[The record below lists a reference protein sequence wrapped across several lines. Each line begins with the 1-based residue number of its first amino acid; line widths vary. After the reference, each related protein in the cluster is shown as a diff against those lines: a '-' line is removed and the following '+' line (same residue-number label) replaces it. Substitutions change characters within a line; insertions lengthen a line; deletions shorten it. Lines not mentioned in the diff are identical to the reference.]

1 MQARFTA
8 NWQVGTGRALS
19 VESDKPMRVKQEQE
33 LRDGNQVLVA
43 MRKHLLLI
51 IGAVAGIIVTLFVTN
66 TLFDGSLEKMT
77 GTATWENILLV
88 NALVGGCIL
97 LFVVELKRQAI
108 RVLLTVIVA
117 LLLGFLVTFIFNLDS
132 ADRFMRGEFR
142 VQVVS
147 EAEPVENDEV
157 DLEYNKRRGGEFNK
171 PNVVAPVEEVAWT
184 FAGSE
189 GDIVSLL
196 AYAKNR
202 RSDVDVLVELRDASG
217 DVLAAATSAT
227 ALQVEETFDDLV
239 SVKDAVIEGYAL
251 PAAGVYTLYAKPE
264 EVETGT
270 ALSEALSQSQ
280 LAFEA
285 LLLGPIERVN
295 RWGVWIQD
303 AITLILLGMSFAIV
317 FRAQQFSLGA
327 EGQLYFGALVSGII
341 ALNSPHVPG
350 VILIPFIILA
360 SATAGFIYGLIPGA
374 LKAYLGANELV
385 STLMLNVIATR
396 FFEMVLNFQL
406 KPPDAGYV
414 ASAKFTENAVLPV
427 IVQSTQV
434 TIAVFILAIVVFISW
449 LLIRRTPLGYEIR
462 IIGSNL
468 RFADYGGVNSKR
480 TIMLVM
486 AIGGIVAGLAGM
498 HLANGIHR
506 QLILNI
512 SFALAFEGVVVAL
525 LARLNVLVVPFT
537 GLLYAYLRAGAQFM
551 ERDANV
557 SFEVVRMIQAIIIL
571 LITAEALVT
580 FFQARQ
586 KRADIDETGHAVE
599 SLEGADV

>member
-1 MQARFTA
+1 MTNKRKGQASA
-8 NWQVGTGRALS
+8 
-19 VESDKPMRVKQEQE
+19 SDSGAAVSF
-33 LRDGNQVLVA
+33 L
-43 MRKHLLLI
+43 RKHILMI
-51 IGAVAGIIVTLFVTN
+51 VGMVAGAVATLFITQ
-66 TLFDGSLEKMT
+66 TMFGGSVEKMT
-77 GTATWENILLV
+77 GTASWQNVLLV
-88 NALVGGCIL
+88 NGLVGACIL
-97 LFVVELKRQAI
+97 LFVVELRRGAI

-117 LLLGFLVTFIFNLDS
+117 LLLGFLVTFIFSLDEAS
-132 ADRFMRGEFR
+132 RFERGEFR
-142 VQVVS
+142 VQVIS
-147 EAEPVENDEV
+147 EAEPVDNDEV
-157 DLEYNKRRGGEFNK
+157 DLRYNRARGGEFNK
-171 PNVVAPVEEVAWT
+171 PNVVEPVSEVAWT
-184 FAGSE
+184 FAGRS
-189 GDIVSLL
+189 GDVVSLL

-202 RSDVDVLVELRDASG
+202 RSPVDMLVEMRDEAGLALAS
-217 DVLAAATSAT
+217 ATSASE
-227 ALQVEETFDDLV
+227 LQVDETFDDLV
-239 SVKDAVIEGYAL
+239 SSKDAVIEGYTL
-251 PAAGVYTLYAKPE
+251 PADGVYTLYARPE
-264 EVETGT
+264 DISAATT
-270 ALSEALSQSQ
+270 YSEALNQSR

-303 AITLILLGMSFAIV
+303 AITLILLGLSFAIV

-341 ALNSPHVPG
+341 ALNSPNVPS

-360 SATAGFIYGLIPGA
+360 ASTAGFVYGLIPGA

-406 KPPDAGYV
+406 KPPTAGYV
-414 ASAKFTENAVLPV
+414 ASEKFTANAVLPV
-427 IVQSTQV
+427 IVDKTQV
-434 TIAVFILAIVVFISW
+434 TIAVFILVVVVFLAW

-468 RFADYGGVNSKR
+468 RFADYGGVNSRR

-486 AIGGIVAGLAGM
+486 AISGIVAGLAGM

-571 LITAEALVT
+571 LITAEALVS

-586 KRADIDETGHAVE
+586 KRADIDEAGHAVAA
-599 SLEGADV
+599 LEVADG

>member
-1 MQARFTA
+1 
-8 NWQVGTGRALS
+8 
-19 VESDKPMRVKQEQE
+19 MRSIT
-33 LRDGNQVLVA
+33 RNS
-43 MRKHLLLI
+43 LLWIGLAA
-51 IGAVAGIIVTLFVTN
+51 GAVVTLFVMS
-66 TLFDGSLEKMT
+66 TLFDGSAEKMT
-77 GTATWENILLV
+77 STPTWESILLV
-88 NALVGGCIL
+88 NGLVGISIF
-97 LFVVELKRQAI
+97 LFVVELRRQAI
-108 RVLLTVIVA
+108 RVLLTVLVS
-117 LLLGFLVTFIFNLDS
+117 LLLGFIMTFVFNLDT
-132 ADRFMRGEFR
+132 AERFIRGEFR
-142 VQVVS
+142 VQVLSAADV
-147 EAEPVENDEV
+147 VENDAA
-157 DLEYNKRRGGEFNK
+157 DLQYNRVRGGEFNK
-171 PNVVAPVEEVAWT
+171 ENAAEALTEVAWT
-184 FAGSE
+184 FAGSG
-189 GDIVSLL
+189 GDEVSLL

-202 RSDVDVLVELRDASG
+202 RSTVDMQLALRDAAG
-217 DVLAAATSAT
+217 QTLATAHSAT
-227 ALQVEETFDDLV
+227 ETQVDETFDELV
-239 SVKDAVIEGYAL
+239 SVRDAVIEGFVL
-251 PAAGVYTLYAKPE
+251 PADGLYTLYASPE
-264 EVETGT
+264 ALETGVIL
-270 ALSEALSQSQ
+270 AEAMSQSQ

-303 AITLILLGMSFAIV
+303 AITLILLGLSFAIV

-341 ALNSPHVPG
+341 ALQSPTIPG
-350 VILIPFIILA
+350 IILIPFIILA

-414 ASAKFTENAVLPV
+414 ASEKFGANAILPV
-427 IVQSTQV
+427 IVENTQV
-434 TIAVFILAIVVFISW
+434 TIAVFVLVIVVFISW

-468 RFADYGGVNSKR
+468 RFADYGGVNSRR

-571 LITAEALVT
+571 LITAEALVSI
-580 FFQARQ
+580 FQARQ
-586 KRADIDETGHAVE
+586 KRVDIDASGH
-599 SLEGADV
+599 SLETLEGGDV

>member
-1 MQARFTA
+1 MSFLKRQ
-8 NWQVGTGRALS
+8 
-19 VESDKPMRVKQEQE
+19 P
-33 LRDGNQVLVA
+33 
-43 MRKHLLLI
+43 LLLI
-51 IGAVAGIIVTLFVTN
+51 GLAAGAVVTLFVTN
-66 TLFDGSLEKMT
+66 TLFGGSAEKMT
-77 GTATWENILLV
+77 NTPTWENILLV
-88 NALVGGCIL
+88 NALVGACIL

-132 ADRFMRGEFR
+132 ADRFSRGEFR
-142 VQVVS
+142 AQVVS
-147 EAEPVENDEV
+147 DAQPHENDEV
-157 DLEYNKRRGGEFNK
+157 DLEYNQVRGGNFNK
-171 PNVVAPVEEVAWT
+171 PKVVAPVSEVAWT
-184 FAGSE
+184 FAGAE
-189 GDIVSLL
+189 GDAVSLL

-202 RSDVDVLVELRDASG
+202 RSEVNLLVELRDFSG
-217 DVLAAATSAT
+217 AVLAAATSAT
-227 ALQVEETFDDLV
+227 ELQVEETFDDLV
-239 SVKDAVIEGYAL
+239 SVRDAVIEGYTL
-251 PAAGVYTLYAKPE
+251 PADGVYTLYARPE
-264 EVETGT
+264 EVATGT
-270 ALSEALSQSQ
+270 ALSEAMSQSQ
-280 LAFEA
+280 LAFKA

-303 AITLILLGMSFAIV
+303 AITLILLGLSFAIV
-317 FRAQQFSLGA
+317 FRAKQFSLGA

-341 ALNSPHVPG
+341 ALNSPDIPG

-414 ASAKFTENAVLPV
+414 ASSKFTDNAILPV
-427 IVQSTQV
+427 IVENTQV
-434 TIAVFILAIVVFISW
+434 TIAVFILAIVIVICW

-480 TIMLVM
+480 TIMLAM

-571 LITAEALVT
+571 LITAEALVS

-586 KRADIDETGHAVE
+586 KRADIDETGHSVE
-599 SLEGADV
+599 ALEAANV

>member
-1 MQARFTA
+1 MT
-8 NWQVGTGRALS
+8 
-19 VESDKPMRVKQEQE
+19 
-33 LRDGNQVLVA
+33 A
-43 MRKHLLLI
+43 MRSNLLLI
-51 IGAVAGIIVTLFVTN
+51 VGGLAGILVTLFITN
-66 TLFDGSLEKMT
+66 TMFDGSLEKMT
-77 GTATWENILLV
+77 GTPTWQNILLV
-88 NALVGGCIL
+88 NALVGACIL
-97 LFVVELKRQAI
+97 LFVVELRRQAI

-117 LLLGFLVTFIFNLDS
+117 LILGFIVTFVFNLDA
-132 ADRFMRGEFR
+132 ADRFASGEFR
-142 VQVVS
+142 AQVVS
-147 EAEPVENDEV
+147 AAEPVENDEV
-157 DLEYNKRRGGEFNK
+157 DLEYNKRRGGHFNK
-171 PNVVAPVEEVAWT
+171 PNVVAPVSEIAWT

-189 GDIVSLL
+189 GDVVSLL

-202 RSDVDVLVELRDASG
+202 RSEVDLLVELRTGSG
-217 DVLAAATSAT
+217 ATLAAATSAT
-227 ALQVEETFDDLV
+227 ATQVDETFDDLV
-239 SVKDAVIEGYAL
+239 SQKDAVIEGYVL
-251 PAAGVYTLYAKPE
+251 PAAGIYTLYARPE
-264 EVETGT
+264 TIETGT
-270 ALSEALSQSQ
+270 VLSEALSQSQ

-303 AITLILLGMSFAIV
+303 AITLILLGLSFAIV

-341 ALNSPHVPG
+341 ALNSPHIPG
-350 VILIPFIILA
+350 ILLIPFIILA
-360 SATAGFIYGLIPGA
+360 SGTAGFIYGLIPGA

-396 FFEMVLNFQL
+396 FFEMVLNFEL

-414 ASAKFTENAVLPV
+414 ASSKFTANAVLPV
-427 IVQSTQV
+427 IVEKTQV
-434 TIAVFILAIVVFISW
+434 TVGVFVVVIVIFISW

-468 RFADYGGVNSKR
+468 KFADYGGVNSRR

-486 AIGGIVAGLAGM
+486 AISGIVAGLAGM
-498 HLANGIHR
+498 HLATGIHR

-580 FFQARQ
+580 FFQQRQ
-586 KRADIDETGHAVE
+586 KRADIDESGHAVAAV
-599 SLEGADV
+599 EGSDV

>member
-1 MQARFTA
+1 MTWARRQA
-8 NWQVGTGRALS
+8 
-19 VESDKPMRVKQEQE
+19 
-33 LRDGNQVLVA
+33 
-43 MRKHLLLI
+43 LLLTGVI
-51 IGAVAGIIVTLFVTN
+51 AGAAVTLFVTQ
-66 TLFDGSLEKMT
+66 TMFGGSVEKMT
-77 GTATWENILLV
+77 STADWGNILLV
-88 NALVGGCIL
+88 NGLVGVCIL
-97 LFVVELKRQAI
+97 LFVVELRRGAI

-117 LLLGFLVTFIFNLDS
+117 LLLGFLVTLVFNLDEAS
-132 ADRFMRGEFR
+132 RFERGEFR

-147 EAEPVENDEV
+147 EADPTDADGV
-157 DLEYNKRRGGEFNK
+157 DLRYNRVRGGEFNK
-171 PNVVAPVEEVAWT
+171 PNVVEPVSEVAWT
-184 FAGSE
+184 FAGGQ
-189 GDIVSLL
+189 GDVVSLL

-202 RSDVDVLVELRDASG
+202 RSPVDMLVELRDASG
-217 DVLAAATSAT
+217 AALATATSAT
-227 ALQVEETFDDLV
+227 ELQVDETFDDLV
-239 SVKDAVIEGYAL
+239 SVKDAVIEGIAL
-251 PAAGVYTLYAKPE
+251 PVDGVYTLYARPE
-264 EVETGT
+264 DIST
-270 ALSEALSQSQ
+270 ATTWSEALNQSR

-303 AITLILLGMSFAIV
+303 AITLILLGLSFAIV

-350 VILIPFIILA
+350 VILIPFIIVSA
-360 SATAGFIYGLIPGA
+360 SAAGFLYGLIPGA

-406 KPPDAGYV
+406 KPPTAGYV
-414 ASAKFTENAVLPV
+414 ASAKFTDNAVLPV
-427 IVQSTQV
+427 IVEKTQV
-434 TIAVFILAIVVFISW
+434 TIAVFILVAVIFIAW

-468 RFADYGGVNSKR
+468 RFADYGGVNSRR

-486 AIGGIVAGLAGM
+486 AISGIVAGLAGM

-571 LITAEALVT
+571 LITAEALVS

-599 SLEGADV
+599 ALE

>member
-1 MQARFTA
+1 MTFLRRYPLMLIGLLA
-8 NWQVGTGRALS
+8 GAL
-19 VESDKPMRVKQEQE
+19 
-33 LRDGNQVLVA
+33 
-43 MRKHLLLI
+43 
-51 IGAVAGIIVTLFVTN
+51 VTWFVTHN
-66 TLFDGSLEKMT
+66 LFGGSAEKMT

-88 NALVGGCIL
+88 NILVGACIL
-97 LFVVELKRQAI
+97 LFVVELRRGAI
-108 RVLLTVIVA
+108 RVLLTVVVA
-117 LLLGFLVTFIFNLDS
+117 LLLGFLVTFIFNLDA
-132 ADRFMRGEFR
+132 ADRFKTGEFR
-142 VQVVS
+142 AQVVS
-147 EAEPVENDEV
+147 EAEPVDNDEV
-157 DLEYNKRRGGEFNK
+157 DLDYNRVRGGEFNK
-171 PNVVAPVEEVAWT
+171 PNVVAPVSEVAWT
-184 FAGSE
+184 FAGRE
-189 GDIVSLL
+189 GDVVSLL
-196 AYAKNR
+196 AYARNR
-202 RSDVDVLVELRDASG
+202 RSTVDVMVELRDAAG
-217 DVLAAATSAT
+217 ATLATATSAT
-227 ALQVEETFDDLV
+227 ELQVDETFDDLV
-239 SVKDAVIEGYAL
+239 SVRDAVIEGYAL
-251 PAAGVYTLYAKPE
+251 PAAGVYTLYAAPE
-264 EVETGT
+264 EVELGT
-270 ALSEALSQSQ
+270 TLSEAMNQSQ

-303 AITLILLGMSFAIV
+303 AITLILLGLSFAIV

-341 ALNSPHVPG
+341 ALNSPHIPG
-350 VILIPFIILA
+350 VLLIPVIILA
-360 SATAGFIYGLIPGA
+360 SGAAGFIYGLIPGA

-414 ASAKFTENAVLPV
+414 ASSKFTDNAILPV
-427 IVQSTQV
+427 IVNGTQV
-434 TIAVFILAIVVFISW
+434 TIAAFLLVVVVFVCW

-586 KRADIDETGHAVE
+586 KRADIDAKGHTAE
-599 SLEGADV
+599 SLESADV

>member
-1 MQARFTA
+1 MT
-8 NWQVGTGRALS
+8 S
-19 VESDKPMRVKQEQE
+19 
-33 LRDGNQVLVA
+33 LRTN
-43 MRKHLLLI
+43 LLLMV
-51 IGAVAGIIVTLFVTN
+51 GGLAGILVTLFITN
-66 TLFDGSLEKMT
+66 TMFDGSMEKMT
-77 GTATWENILLV
+77 GTPTWQNILLV
-88 NALVGGCIL
+88 NVLVGACIL
-97 LFVVELKRQAI
+97 LFVVELRRQAI

-117 LLLGFLVTFIFNLDS
+117 LILGFIVTFVFNLDA
-132 ADRFMRGEFR
+132 ADRFASGEFR
-142 VQVVS
+142 AQVIS
-147 EAEPVENDEV
+147 DAEPVENDDV
-157 DLEYNKRRGGEFNK
+157 DLEYNKRRGGHFNK
-171 PNVVAPVEEVAWT
+171 PNVVAPVSEIAWT
-184 FAGSE
+184 FAGGE
-189 GDIVSLL
+189 GDVVSLL

-202 RSDVDVLVELRDASG
+202 RSEVDVLVELRDDSG
-217 DVLAAATSAT
+217 AVLASATSAT
-227 ALQVEETFDDLV
+227 MTQVDDTFDDLV
-239 SVKDAVIEGYAL
+239 STKDAVIEGYEL
-251 PAAGVYTLYAKPE
+251 PGDGIYTLYSRPE
-264 EVETGT
+264 EIETGT
-270 ALSEALSQSQ
+270 VLSEAMSQSQ

-303 AITLILLGMSFAIV
+303 AITLILLGLSFAIV

-341 ALNSPHVPG
+341 ALNSPHIPG
-350 VILIPFIILA
+350 ILLIPFIILA
-360 SATAGFIYGLIPGA
+360 SGTAGFVYGLIPGA

-414 ASAKFTENAVLPV
+414 ASSKFTENAILPV
-427 IVQSTQV
+427 IVEKTQV
-434 TIAVFILAIVVFISW
+434 TIGVFVVVIVIFISW

-468 RFADYGGVNSKR
+468 KFADYGGVNSRR

-486 AIGGIVAGLAGM
+486 AISGIVAGLAGM
-498 HLANGIHR
+498 HLATGIHR

-580 FFQARQ
+580 FFQQRQ
-586 KRADIDETGHAVE
+586 KRADIDESGHAVAAV
-599 SLEGADV
+599 EGSDV

>member
-1 MQARFTA
+1 MHKRGNGQ
-8 NWQVGTGRALS
+8 S
-19 VESDKPMRVKQEQE
+19 MMR
-33 LRDGNQVLVA
+33 NN
-43 MRKHLLLI
+43 LLLI
-51 IGAVAGIIVTLFVTN
+51 VGGLSGILVTLFITN
-66 TLFDGSLEKMT
+66 TLFDGSIEKMT
-77 GTATWENILLV
+77 GTPTWQNILLV
-88 NALVGGCIL
+88 NVLVGACIL
-97 LFVVELKRQAI
+97 LFVVELRRQAI
-108 RVLLTVIVA
+108 RVMLTVIVA
-117 LLLGFLVTFIFNLDS
+117 LILGFIVTFIFNLDS
-132 ADRFMRGEFR
+132 ADRFGSGEFR
-142 VQVVS
+142 AQVVS
-147 EAEPVENDEV
+147 EAEPTDNDNV
-157 DLEYNKRRGGEFNK
+157 DLEYNTRLGGHFNK
-171 PNVVAPVEEVAWT
+171 PNVVAPVSEIAWT
-184 FAGSE
+184 FAGKQ
-189 GDIVSLL
+189 GDVVSLL

-202 RSDVDVLVELRDASG
+202 RSAVDLLVELRDDG
-217 DVLAAATSAT
+217 GRVLASATSAT
-227 ALQVEETFDDLV
+227 QLQVDETFDDLF
-239 SVKDAVIEGYAL
+239 SASDAVIEGYEL
-251 PAAGVYTLYAKPE
+251 PADGIYTLYSRPE
-264 EVETGT
+264 EIETGT
-270 ALSEALSQSQ
+270 VLNEAMSQSQ
-280 LAFEA
+280 RAFEA

-295 RWGVWIQD
+295 RWGIWIQD
-303 AITLILLGMSFAIV
+303 AITLILLGLSFAIV
-317 FRAQQFSLGA
+317 FRAKQFSLGA

-341 ALNSPHVPG
+341 SLNSPNIPG
-350 VILIPFIILA
+350 ILLIPFIILA
-360 SATAGFIYGLIPGA
+360 AGTAGFVYGLIPGA

-406 KPPDAGYV
+406 KPSDAGYM
-414 ASAKFTENAVLPV
+414 ASEKFGSNAILPV
-427 IVQSTQV
+427 IVEKTQV
-434 TIAVFILAIVVFISW
+434 TIAVFVVVIVIFLSW

-468 RFADYGGVNSKR
+468 KFADYGGVNSRR

-580 FFQARQ
+580 FFQQRQ
-586 KRADIDETGHAVE
+586 KRADIDETGHTVAAA
-599 SLEGADV
+599 EGSDV

>member
-1 MQARFTA
+1 MT
-8 NWQVGTGRALS
+8 
-19 VESDKPMRVKQEQE
+19 
-33 LRDGNQVLVA
+33 A
-43 MRKHLLLI
+43 MRSNLLLI
-51 IGAVAGIIVTLFVTN
+51 VGGLAGILVTLFITN
-66 TLFDGSLEKMT
+66 TMFDGSLEKMT
-77 GTATWENILLV
+77 GTPTWQNILLV
-88 NALVGGCIL
+88 NVLVGACIL
-97 LFVVELKRQAI
+97 LFVVELRRQAI

-117 LLLGFLVTFIFNLDS
+117 LILGFIVTFVFNLDA
-132 ADRFMRGEFR
+132 ADRFASGEFR
-142 VQVVS
+142 AQVVS
-147 EAEPVENDEV
+147 TAEPVENDEV
-157 DLEYNKRRGGEFNK
+157 DLEYNKRRGGHFNK
-171 PNVVAPVEEVAWT
+171 PNVVAPVSEIAWT

-189 GDIVSLL
+189 GDVVSLL

-202 RSDVDVLVELRDASG
+202 RSEVDMLVELRADSG
-217 DVLAAATSAT
+217 ATLAAATSAT
-227 ALQVEETFDDLV
+227 ATQVDETFDDLV
-239 SVKDAVIEGYAL
+239 SQKDAVIEGYVL
-251 PAAGVYTLYAKPE
+251 PAAGVYTLYARPE
-264 EVETGT
+264 TIETGT
-270 ALSEALSQSQ
+270 VLSEALSQSQ

-303 AITLILLGMSFAIV
+303 AITLILLGLSFAIV

-341 ALNSPHVPG
+341 ALNSPHIPG
-350 VILIPFIILA
+350 ILLIPFIILA
-360 SATAGFIYGLIPGA
+360 SGTAGFIYGLIPGA

-396 FFEMVLNFQL
+396 FFEMVLNFEL

-414 ASAKFTENAVLPV
+414 ASSKFTANAVLPV
-427 IVQSTQV
+427 IVEKTQV
-434 TIAVFILAIVVFISW
+434 TVGVFVVVIVIFISW

-468 RFADYGGVNSKR
+468 KFADYGGVNSRR

-486 AIGGIVAGLAGM
+486 AISGIVAGLAGM
-498 HLANGIHR
+498 HLATGIHR

-580 FFQARQ
+580 FFQQRQ
-586 KRADIDETGHAVE
+586 KRADIDESGHAVAAV
-599 SLEGADV
+599 EGSDV

>member
-1 MQARFTA
+1 MT
-8 NWQVGTGRALS
+8 S
-19 VESDKPMRVKQEQE
+19 
-33 LRDGNQVLVA
+33 LRTN
-43 MRKHLLLI
+43 LLLI
-51 IGAVAGIIVTLFVTN
+51 VGGLAGILVTLFITN
-66 TLFDGSLEKMT
+66 TMFDGSIEQMT
-77 GTATWENILLV
+77 GTPTWQNILLV
-88 NALVGGCIL
+88 NVLVGACIL
-97 LFVVELKRQAI
+97 LFIVELRRQAI
-108 RVLLTVIVA
+108 RVLFTVIVA

-132 ADRFMRGEFR
+132 ADRFGRGEFR

-147 EAEPVENDEV
+147 DAEPIENDDI
-157 DLEYNKRRGGEFNK
+157 DLEYNKRRGGNFNK
-171 PNVVAPVEEVAWT
+171 PNVVAPVSEISWT
-184 FAGSE
+184 FQGSQ
-189 GDIVSLL
+189 GDVVSLL

-202 RSDVDVLVELRDASG
+202 RSGVDLLVELRNDSG
-217 DVLAAATSAT
+217 AVLAAATSAT
-227 ALQVEETFDDLV
+227 MTQVEETFDDLV
-239 SVKDAVIEGYAL
+239 RMQDAVIEGYEL
-251 PAAGVYTLYAKPE
+251 PADGIYTLYARPE
-264 EVETGT
+264 EIETGT
-270 ALSEALSQSQ
+270 VLSEAMNQSQ

-303 AITLILLGMSFAIV
+303 AITLILLGLSFAIV
-317 FRAQQFSLGA
+317 FRAQQFSIGA

-341 ALNSPHVPG
+341 ALNSPHIPG
-350 VILIPFIILA
+350 IILIPFIILA
-360 SATAGFIYGLIPGA
+360 SGTAGFVYGLIPGA

-385 STLMLNVIATR
+385 STLMLNVVATR

-406 KPPDAGYV
+406 KPADAGYI
-414 ASAKFTENAVLPV
+414 ASEKFSSNAILPV
-427 IVQSTQV
+427 IVEKTQV
-434 TIAVFILAIVVFISW
+434 TIGVFVVVIVIFISW

-468 RFADYGGVNSKR
+468 RFADYGGVNSRR

-486 AIGGIVAGLAGM
+486 AISGIVAGLAGM
-498 HLANGIHR
+498 HLATGIHR

-580 FFQARQ
+580 FFQQRQ
-586 KRADIDETGHAVE
+586 KRADIDESGHAVAAVE
-599 SLEGADV
+599 SSDV

>member
-1 MQARFTA
+1 MTA
-8 NWQVGTGRALS
+8 
-19 VESDKPMRVKQEQE
+19 KQKS
-33 LRDGNQVLVA
+33 GPGA
-43 MRKHLLLI
+43 PAASASFWRKHLLLI
-51 IGAVAGIIVTLFVTN
+51 IGALAGIVVTLFVTN
-66 TLFDGSLEKMT
+66 TLFDGSMEKMT
-77 GTATWENILLV
+77 GTATWQNILLV
-88 NALVGGCIL
+88 NVLVGGCIL

-132 ADRFMRGEFR
+132 ADRFTRGEFR
-142 VQVVS
+142 AQVVS
-147 EAEPVENDEV
+147 EAEPVENDDV

-171 PNVVAPVEEVAWT
+171 PNVVAPVSEVAWT

-189 GDIVSLL
+189 GDVVSLL

-202 RSDVDVLVELRDASG
+202 RSDVNVLVELRDEAG
-217 DVLAAATSAT
+217 AVLAAATSAT
-227 ALQVEETFDDLV
+227 ELQVEETFDDLV
-239 SVKDAVIEGYAL
+239 SVRDAVIEGFAL
-251 PAAGVYTLYAKPE
+251 PADGVYTLYTRPE

-270 ALSEALSQSQ
+270 ALAEAMSQSQ

-360 SATAGFIYGLIPGA
+360 SATAGFVYGLIPGA

-414 ASAKFTENAVLPV
+414 ASSKFTDNAVLPV
-427 IVQSTQV
+427 IVESTQV
-434 TIAVFILAIVVFISW
+434 TIAVFILAVVVFISW

-586 KRADIDETGHAVE
+586 KRADIDETGHTVE

>member
-1 MQARFTA
+1 MTSLRS
-8 NWQVGTGRALS
+8 NLLMIVGGL
-19 VESDKPMRVKQEQE
+19 
-33 LRDGNQVLVA
+33 
-43 MRKHLLLI
+43 
-51 IGAVAGIIVTLFVTN
+51 AGILVTLFITN
-66 TLFDGSLEKMT
+66 TLFDGSMEKMT
-77 GTATWENILLV
+77 GTATWQNILLV
-88 NALVGGCIL
+88 NVLVGACIF
-97 LFVVELKRQAI
+97 LFVVELRRQAI
-108 RVLLTVIVA
+108 RVMLTVIVA
-117 LLLGFLVTFIFNLDS
+117 LILGFIVTFVFNLDA
-132 ADRFMRGEFR
+132 ADRFASGEFR
-142 VQVVS
+142 AQVLS
-147 EAEPVENDEV
+147 DAEPVENDDV
-157 DLEYNKRRGGEFNK
+157 DLEYNKHRGGHFNK
-171 PNVVAPVEEVAWT
+171 PNVVEPVSEIAWT

-189 GDIVSLL
+189 GDVVSLL

-202 RSDVDVLVELRDASG
+202 RSEIDVLVELRDDAG
-217 DVLAAATSAT
+217 AVLAAATSAT
-227 ALQVEETFDDLV
+227 MTQVEETFDDLV
-239 SVKDAVIEGYAL
+239 SMKDAVIEGYEL
-251 PAAGVYTLYAKPE
+251 PASGVYTLYSRPE
-264 EVETGT
+264 DIETAT
-270 ALSEALSQSQ
+270 ILAEAMNQSQ

-303 AITLILLGMSFAIV
+303 AITLILLGLSFAIV

-341 ALNSPHVPG
+341 ALNSPHIPG
-350 VILIPFIILA
+350 IILIPFIILA
-360 SATAGFIYGLIPGA
+360 SGTAGFIYGLIPGA

-414 ASAKFTENAVLPV
+414 ASSKFTDNAILPV
-427 IVQSTQV
+427 IVEKTQV
-434 TIAVFILAIVVFISW
+434 TVGVFVVVVVIFISW

-468 RFADYGGVNSKR
+468 KFADYGGVNSRR

-486 AIGGIVAGLAGM
+486 AISGIVAGLAGM
-498 HLANGIHR
+498 HLATGIHR

-571 LITAEALVT
+571 LITAEALVS
-580 FFQARQ
+580 FFQQRQ
-586 KRADIDETGHAVE
+586 KRADIDESGHAVA
-599 SLEGADV
+599 SVEGSDV

>member
-1 MQARFTA
+1 MT
-8 NWQVGTGRALS
+8 S
-19 VESDKPMRVKQEQE
+19 
-33 LRDGNQVLVA
+33 LRTN
-43 MRKHLLLI
+43 LLLI
-51 IGAVAGIIVTLFVTN
+51 VGGLAGILVTLFITN
-66 TLFDGSLEKMT
+66 TMFDGSMEKMT
-77 GTATWENILLV
+77 GTPTWQNILLV
-88 NALVGGCIL
+88 NVLVGACIL
-97 LFVVELKRQAI
+97 LFVVELRRQAI
-108 RVLLTVIVA
+108 RVMLTVIVA
-117 LLLGFLVTFIFNLDS
+117 LILGFIVTFVFNLDA
-132 ADRFMRGEFR
+132 ADRFASGEFR
-142 VQVVS
+142 AQVIS
-147 EAEPVENDEV
+147 DAEPTDNDDV
-157 DLEYNKRRGGEFNK
+157 DLEYNKRRGGHFNK
-171 PNVVAPVEEVAWT
+171 PNVVAPVSEIAWT

-189 GDIVSLL
+189 GDVVSLL

-202 RSDVDVLVELRDASG
+202 RSEVDVLVELRDDSG
-217 DVLAAATSAT
+217 AVLAAATSAT
-227 ALQVEETFDDLV
+227 MTQVDETFDDLV
-239 SVKDAVIEGYAL
+239 SMKDAVIEGYEL
-251 PAAGVYTLYAKPE
+251 PRDGIYTLYSRPE
-264 EVETGT
+264 AIETGT
-270 ALSEALSQSQ
+270 VLSEAMSQSR

-303 AITLILLGMSFAIV
+303 AITLILLGLSFAIV

-341 ALNSPHVPG
+341 ALNSPHIPG
-350 VILIPFIILA
+350 ILLIPFIILA
-360 SATAGFIYGLIPGA
+360 SGTAGFIYGLIPGA

-414 ASAKFTENAVLPV
+414 ASEKFTPNAVLPV
-427 IVQSTQV
+427 IVEKTQV
-434 TIAVFILAIVVFISW
+434 TVGVFVVVIVIFISW

-468 RFADYGGVNSKR
+468 KFADYGGVNSRR

-486 AIGGIVAGLAGM
+486 AISGIVAGLAGM
-498 HLANGIHR
+498 HLATGIHR

-580 FFQARQ
+580 FFQQRQ
-586 KRADIDETGHAVE
+586 KRADIDESGHAVAAVE
-599 SLEGADV
+599 DSDV

>member
-1 MQARFTA
+1 MTPARK
-8 NWQVGTGRALS
+8 GLLPLIG
-19 VESDKPMRVKQEQE
+19 
-33 LRDGNQVLVA
+33 LVA
-43 MRKHLLLI
+43 
-51 IGAVAGIIVTLFVTN
+51 GAIVTWYITN
-66 TLFDGSLEKMT
+66 TMFDGSTEKMT
-77 GTATWENILLV
+77 ATATWENILLV
-88 NALVGGCIL
+88 NVLVGACIL

-132 ADRFMRGEFR
+132 ADRFSSGEFR

-147 EAEPVENDEV
+147 DAENLDIDDV
-157 DLEYNKRRGGEFNK
+157 DMTYNRARAGEFNK
-171 PNVVAPVEEVAWT
+171 PNVVAPVSEVNWT
-184 FAGSE
+184 FAGRA
-189 GDIVSLL
+189 GDEVSLL

-202 RSDVDVLVELRDASG
+202 RSEVDLLVELRDESG
-217 DVLAAATSAT
+217 ATLAASKAASEF
-227 ALQVEETFDDLV
+227 QVEETFDDLV
-239 SVKDAVIEGYAL
+239 SVKDAVIEGFAL
-251 PAAGVYTLYAKPE
+251 PADGVYALYARPE
-264 EVETGT
+264 DVETGT
-270 ALSEALSQSQ
+270 VLSEAMSQSR

-303 AITLILLGMSFAIV
+303 AVTLILLGLSFAIV

-341 ALNSPHVPG
+341 ALNSPHIPG
-350 VILIPFIILA
+350 VLLIPIIILA
-360 SATAGFIYGLIPGA
+360 SGTAGFIYGLIPGA

-396 FFEMVLNFQL
+396 FFEMVLNFEL

-414 ASAKFTENAVLPV
+414 ASSKFTANAVLPV
-427 IVQSTQV
+427 IVDKTQV
-434 TIAVFILAIVVFISW
+434 TIAVFILAIVIFIAW
-449 LLIRRTPLGYEIR
+449 LIMRRTPLGYEIR

-480 TIMLVM
+480 TIMLAM
-486 AIGGIVAGLAGM
+486 AISGIVAGLAGM

-571 LITAEALVT
+571 LITAEALVS
-580 FFQARQ
+580 FFQQRQ
-586 KRADIDETGHAVE
+586 KRADIDAKGHSLAADADWADGDAHET
-599 SLEGADV
+599 

>member
-1 MQARFTA
+1 MTVKSKQAPAEPGQSLTF
-8 NWQVGTGRALS
+8 L
-19 VESDKPMRVKQEQE
+19 
-33 LRDGNQVLVA
+33 
-43 MRKHLLLI
+43 RKHLLLI
-51 IGAVAGIIVTLFVTN
+51 IGAAAGIIATFFITN
-66 TLFDGSLEKMT
+66 TMFDGSFEKMT
-77 GTATWENILLV
+77 GTPTWENILLV
-88 NALVGGCIL
+88 NLLVGTCIL

-132 ADRFMRGEFR
+132 ADRFGSGEFR

-147 EAEPVENDEV
+147 QAEPVDNDEV
-157 DLEYNKRRGGEFNK
+157 DLEYNKRRGGHFNK
-171 PNVVAPVEEVAWT
+171 PNVVAPVSEVAWT
-184 FAGSE
+184 FAGAE
-189 GDIVSLL
+189 GDVVSLL

-202 RSDVDVLVELRDASG
+202 RSEVDVLVELRDASG
-217 DVLAAATSAT
+217 AALASATSAT
-227 ALQVEETFDDLV
+227 QLQVDETFDDLV
-239 SVKDAVIEGYAL
+239 SVRDAVIADYSL
-251 PAAGVYTLYAKPE
+251 PAAGVYTLYARPE
-264 EVETGT
+264 DIETST
-270 ALSEALSQSQ
+270 VLSEALSQSQ

-341 ALNSPHVPG
+341 ALNSPNIPG

-360 SATAGFIYGLIPGA
+360 SGTAGFIYGLVPGA
-374 LKAYLGANELV
+374 LKAYLNANELV

-406 KPPDAGYV
+406 KPADAGYV
-414 ASAKFTENAVLPV
+414 ASEKFGPNAILPV
-427 IVQSTQV
+427 IVENTQV
-434 TIAVFILAIVVFISW
+434 TIAVFVLAVVVVISW

-571 LITAEALVT
+571 LITAEALVS

-586 KRADIDETGHAVE
+586 KRADIDESGHSVE
-599 SLEGADV
+599 SLEGADATT

>member
-1 MQARFTA
+1 LLAHAR
-8 NWQVGTGRALS
+8 NRRS
-19 VESDKPMRVKQEQE
+19 
-33 LRDGNQVLVA
+33 
-43 MRKHLLLI
+43 
-51 IGAVAGIIVTLFVTN
+51 
-66 TLFDGSLEKMT
+66 
-77 GTATWENILLV
+77 
-88 NALVGGCIL
+88 
-97 LFVVELKRQAI
+97 
-108 RVLLTVIVA
+108 
-117 LLLGFLVTFIFNLDS
+117 
-132 ADRFMRGEFR
+132 
-142 VQVVS
+142 
-147 EAEPVENDEV
+147 EV
-157 DLEYNKRRGGEFNK
+157 DL
-171 PNVVAPVEEVAWT
+171 
-184 FAGSE
+184 
-189 GDIVSLL
+189 
-196 AYAKNR
+196 
-202 RSDVDVLVELRDASG
+202 LVELRDAGGS
-217 DVLAAATSAT
+217 VLAASTAATER
-227 ALQVEETFDDLV
+227 QVEETFDDLV
-239 SVKDAVIEGYAL
+239 SMKDAVIEGYTL
-251 PAAGVYTLYAKPE
+251 PATGIYTLYARPE
-264 EVETGT
+264 EVELSTT
-270 ALSEALSQSQ
+270 LSEAMRQSQ

-303 AITLILLGMSFAIV
+303 AITLILLGLSFAIV

-341 ALNSPHVPG
+341 ALNSPHIPG
-350 VILIPFIILA
+350 ILLIPVIILA
-360 SATAGFIYGLIPGA
+360 SGTAGFIYGLIPGA

-414 ASAKFTENAVLPV
+414 ASRKFDANAVLPV
-427 IVQSTQV
+427 IVESTQV
-434 TIAVFILAIVVFISW
+434 TIAVFILAIVIFISW

-468 RFADYGGVNSKR
+468 RFADYGGVNSRR

-486 AIGGIVAGLAGM
+486 AISGIVAGLAGM

-551 ERDANV
+551 ERDADV

-580 FFQARQ
+580 FFQQRQ
-586 KRADIDETGHAVE
+586 KRADVDEGK
-599 SLEGADV
+599 GALKTAEAGDV

>member
-1 MQARFTA
+1 MRFKRKGQASEPESAA
-8 NWQVGTGRALS
+8 NLS
-19 VESDKPMRVKQEQE
+19 
-33 LRDGNQVLVA
+33 LV
-43 MRKHLLLI
+43 RKHLLMI
-51 IGAVAGIIVTLFVTN
+51 VGGAAGILVTLFVMN
-66 TLFDGSLEKMT
+66 TLFDGSMEKMT
-77 GTATWENILLV
+77 GTTDWQNILLV
-88 NALVGGCIL
+88 NLLVGACIF

-117 LLLGFLVTFIFNLDS
+117 LLLGFLVNFIFNLDS
-132 ADRFMRGEFR
+132 AERFVRGGFR

-147 EAEPVENDEV
+147 DAEPIENDDV
-157 DLEYNKRRGGEFNK
+157 DLQYNKRRGGEFNK
-171 PNVVAPVEEVAWT
+171 PNVVAPVNEVAWT
-184 FAGSE
+184 FAGSA
-189 GDIVSLL
+189 GDRVSLL
-196 AYAKNR
+196 AHAKNR
-202 RSDVDVLVELRDASG
+202 RSEVDLMVELRDDSG
-217 DVLAAATSAT
+217 AVLASATSAT
-227 ALQVEETFDDLV
+227 ETQVEETFDDLV
-239 SVKDAVIEGYAL
+239 RVNDAVIEGYQL
-251 PAAGVYTLYAKPE
+251 PADGVYTLYARPE
-264 EVETGT
+264 DLALGT
-270 ALSEALSQSQ
+270 TLSEAMSQSQ

-303 AITLILLGMSFAIV
+303 AVTLILLGMSFAIV

-327 EGQLYFGALVSGII
+327 EGQLYFGALVSGVI

-360 SATAGFIYGLIPGA
+360 SGTAGFIYGLVPGA

-406 KPPDAGYV
+406 KPPNAGYI
-414 ASAKFTENAVLPV
+414 ASAKFTDNAILPV
-427 IVQSTQV
+427 IVESTQV
-434 TIAVFILAIVVFISW
+434 TIAVFLLVIVILICG

-468 RFADYGGVNSKR
+468 KFADYGGVNSKR

-486 AIGGIVAGLAGM
+486 AIGGIVAGMAGM

-557 SFEVVRMIQAIIIL
+557 SFEVVRMIQSIIIL

-586 KRADIDETGHAVE
+586 KRADIDESGHAVE
-599 SLEGADV
+599 TLEGADV

>member
-1 MQARFTA
+1 MT
-8 NWQVGTGRALS
+8 S
-19 VESDKPMRVKQEQE
+19 
-33 LRDGNQVLVA
+33 LRTN
-43 MRKHLLLI
+43 LLLI
-51 IGAVAGIIVTLFVTN
+51 VGGLAGILVTLFITN
-66 TLFDGSLEKMT
+66 TMFDGSMEKMT
-77 GTATWENILLV
+77 GTPTWQNILLV
-88 NALVGGCIL
+88 NVLVGACIL
-97 LFVVELKRQAI
+97 LFVVELRRQAI

-117 LLLGFLVTFIFNLDS
+117 LILGFIVTFVFNLDS
-132 ADRFMRGEFR
+132 ANRFTSGEFR
-142 VQVVS
+142 AQVIS
-147 EAEPVENDEV
+147 DAEPVDNEDV
-157 DLEYNKRRGGEFNK
+157 DLEYNERRGGHFNK
-171 PNVVAPVEEVAWT
+171 PNVVAPVSEIAWT
-184 FAGSE
+184 FAGRE
-189 GDIVSLL
+189 GDVVSLL

-202 RSDVDVLVELRDASG
+202 RSEVDVLVELRDDTGA
-217 DVLAAATSAT
+217 VLASATSAT
-227 ALQVEETFDDLV
+227 MTQVDDVFDDLV
-239 SVKDAVIEGYAL
+239 STKDAVIEGYEL
-251 PAAGVYTLYAKPE
+251 PGDGIYTLYSRPE
-264 EVETGT
+264 EIETGT
-270 ALSEALSQSQ
+270 VLSEAMSQSQ

-303 AITLILLGMSFAIV
+303 AITLILLGLSFAIV

-341 ALNSPHVPG
+341 ALNSPHIPG
-350 VILIPFIILA
+350 ILLIPFIILA
-360 SATAGFIYGLIPGA
+360 SGTAGFIYGLIPGA

-414 ASAKFTENAVLPV
+414 ASSKFTDNAILPV
-427 IVQSTQV
+427 IVEKTQV
-434 TIAVFILAIVVFISW
+434 TIGVFVVVIVIFISW

-468 RFADYGGVNSKR
+468 KFADYGGVNSRR

-486 AIGGIVAGLAGM
+486 AISGIVAGLAGM
-498 HLANGIHR
+498 HLATGIHR

-580 FFQARQ
+580 FFQQRQ
-586 KRADIDETGHAVE
+586 KRADIDESGHAVAAV
-599 SLEGADV
+599 EGSDV

>member
-1 MQARFTA
+1 MT
-8 NWQVGTGRALS
+8 W
-19 VESDKPMRVKQEQE
+19 
-33 LRDGNQVLVA
+33 
-43 MRKHLLLI
+43 MRKHLLLLVGILSGIAI
-51 IGAVAGIIVTLFVTN
+51 IGFIASAM
-66 TLFDGSLEKMT
+66 FDGSIEKMT
-77 GTATWENILLV
+77 ATATWQNILLV
-88 NALVGGCIL
+88 NALVGMSIL
-97 LFVVELKRQAI
+97 LFVVELKAQAI
-108 RVLLTVIVA
+108 RVLLTVVA
-117 LLLGFLVTFIFNLDS
+117 ALGLGFAVTFVFNLDAAS
-132 ADRFMRGEFR
+132 RFERGEFR
-142 VQVVS
+142 VQVLS
-147 EAEPVENDEV
+147 DAASVENEDV
-157 DLEYNKRRGGEFNK
+157 DLEYGQKRGGEFNK
-171 PNVVAPVEEVAWT
+171 PNVVQPISEVAYT
-184 FAGSE
+184 FAGRG
-189 GDIVSLL
+189 GDVVSVL

-202 RSDVDVLVELRDASG
+202 RSQVDVLVELRRQAG
-217 DVLAAATSAT
+217 DVLAASAAATEGQ
-227 ALQVEETFDDLV
+227 LETFDDLV
-239 SVKDAVIEGYAL
+239 SQKDAVIENAEL
-251 PAAGVYTLYAKPE
+251 PADGIYTVYARPE
-264 EVETGT
+264 AVPLG
-270 ALSEALSQSQ
+270 AVLSEAMDQSR

-303 AITLILLGMSFAIV
+303 AITLILLGLSFAIV

-341 ALNSPHVPG
+341 ALNSPSIPG
-350 VILIPFIILA
+350 ILLIPVIILA
-360 SATAGFIYGLIPGA
+360 SGTAGFIYGLIPGA

-414 ASAKFTENAVLPV
+414 ATERFGENAILPV
-427 IVQSTQV
+427 IVESTQV
-434 TIAVFILAIVVFISW
+434 TIAVFILTAVIVISW

-468 RFADYGGVNSKR
+468 KFADYGGVNSKR

-486 AIGGIVAGLAGM
+486 AISGIVAGLAGM
-498 HLANGIHR
+498 HLASGIHR
-506 QLILNI
+506 QLVLNI

-580 FFQARQ
+580 FFQQRQ
-586 KRADIDETGHAVE
+586 KRADVDSSRQTA
-599 SLEGADV
+599 LEAGDV

>member
-1 MQARFTA
+1 MPSR
-8 NWQVGTGRALS
+8 W
-19 VESDKPMRVKQEQE
+19 K
-33 LRDGNQVLVA
+33 
-43 MRKHLLLI
+43 
-51 IGAVAGIIVTLFVTN
+51 
-66 TLFDGSLEKMT
+66 
-77 GTATWENILLV
+77 
-88 NALVGGCIL
+88 
-97 LFVVELKRQAI
+97 
-108 RVLLTVIVA
+108 
-117 LLLGFLVTFIFNLDS
+117 
-132 ADRFMRGEFR
+132 
-142 VQVVS
+142 
-147 EAEPVENDEV
+147 NDDV
-157 DLEYNKRRGGEFNK
+157 DLEYNKRRGGHFNK
-171 PNVVAPVEEVAWT
+171 PNVVAPVSEIAWT
-184 FAGSE
+184 FAGGE
-189 GDIVSLL
+189 GDVVSLL

-202 RSDVDVLVELRDASG
+202 RSEVDVLVELRDASG
-217 DVLAAATSAT
+217 AVLASATSAT
-227 ALQVEETFDDLV
+227 MTQVDDTFDDLV
-239 SVKDAVIEGYAL
+239 STKDAVIEGYEL
-251 PAAGVYTLYAKPE
+251 PGDGIYTLYSRPE
-264 EVETGT
+264 EIETGT
-270 ALSEALSQSQ
+270 VLSEAMSQSQ

-303 AITLILLGMSFAIV
+303 AITLILLGLSFAIV

-341 ALNSPHVPG
+341 ALNSPHIPG
-350 VILIPFIILA
+350 ILLIPFIILA
-360 SATAGFIYGLIPGA
+360 SGTAGFVYGLIPGA

-414 ASAKFTENAVLPV
+414 ASSKFTENAILPV
-427 IVQSTQV
+427 IVEKTQV
-434 TIAVFILAIVVFISW
+434 TIGVFVVVIVIFISW

-468 RFADYGGVNSKR
+468 KFADYGGVNSRR

-486 AIGGIVAGLAGM
+486 AISGIVAGLAGM
-498 HLANGIHR
+498 HLATGIHR

-580 FFQARQ
+580 FFQQRQ
-586 KRADIDETGHAVE
+586 KRADIDESGHAVAAV
-599 SLEGADV
+599 EGSDV

>member
-1 MQARFTA
+1 MT
-8 NWQVGTGRALS
+8 S
-19 VESDKPMRVKQEQE
+19 
-33 LRDGNQVLVA
+33 LRTN
-43 MRKHLLLI
+43 LLLI
-51 IGAVAGIIVTLFVTN
+51 VGGLAGILVTLFITN
-66 TLFDGSLEKMT
+66 TMFDGSMEKMT
-77 GTATWENILLV
+77 GTPTWQNILLV
-88 NALVGGCIL
+88 NVLVGACIL
-97 LFVVELKRQAI
+97 LFIVELRRQAI

-117 LLLGFLVTFIFNLDS
+117 LILGFIVTFVFNLD
-132 ADRFMRGEFR
+132 AANRFVSGEFR
-142 VQVVS
+142 AQVVS
-147 EAEPVENDEV
+147 DAEPVENEDV
-157 DLEYNKRRGGEFNK
+157 DLEYNKRRGGHFNK
-171 PNVVAPVEEVAWT
+171 PNVVAPVSEIAWT
-184 FAGSE
+184 FAGGE
-189 GDIVSLL
+189 GDVVSLL

-202 RSDVDVLVELRDASG
+202 RSEVDVLVELRDDTGA
-217 DVLAAATSAT
+217 VLASATSAT
-227 ALQVEETFDDLV
+227 MTQVDDTFDDLV
-239 SVKDAVIEGYAL
+239 STKDAVIEDYEL
-251 PAAGVYTLYAKPE
+251 PGDGIYTLYSRPE
-264 EVETGT
+264 EIETGT
-270 ALSEALSQSQ
+270 VLSEAMSQSQ

-303 AITLILLGMSFAIV
+303 AITLILLGLSFAIV

-341 ALNSPHVPG
+341 ALNSPHIPG
-350 VILIPFIILA
+350 ILLIPFIILA
-360 SATAGFIYGLIPGA
+360 SGTAGFIYGLIPGA

-414 ASAKFTENAVLPV
+414 ASSKFTDNAILPV
-427 IVQSTQV
+427 IVEKTQV
-434 TIAVFILAIVVFISW
+434 TIGVFVVVIVIFISW

-468 RFADYGGVNSKR
+468 KFADYGGVNSRR

-486 AIGGIVAGLAGM
+486 AISGIVAGLAGM
-498 HLANGIHR
+498 HLATGIHR

-580 FFQARQ
+580 FFQQRQ
-586 KRADIDETGHAVE
+586 KRADIDESGHAVAAV
-599 SLEGADV
+599 EGSDV

>member
-1 MQARFTA
+1 MSFLKRQ
-8 NWQVGTGRALS
+8 
-19 VESDKPMRVKQEQE
+19 
-33 LRDGNQVLVA
+33 
-43 MRKHLLLI
+43 HLLLI
-51 IGAVAGIIVTLFVTN
+51 VGALAGIVVILFVTN
-66 TLFDGSLEKMT
+66 TMFDGSIEKMT
-77 GTATWENILLV
+77 GTPTWENILLV
-88 NALVGGCIL
+88 NALVGACIL

-132 ADRFMRGEFR
+132 ADRFSRGEFR
-142 VQVVS
+142 AQVVS
-147 EAEPVENDEV
+147 DAQPHENDEV
-157 DLEYNKRRGGEFNK
+157 DLEYNQVRGGNFNK
-171 PNVVAPVEEVAWT
+171 PKVVAPVSEVAWT
-184 FAGSE
+184 FAGAE
-189 GDIVSLL
+189 GDAVSLL

-202 RSDVDVLVELRDASG
+202 RSEVNLLVELRDFSG
-217 DVLAAATSAT
+217 AVLAAATSAT
-227 ALQVEETFDDLV
+227 ELQVEETFDDLV
-239 SVKDAVIEGYAL
+239 SVRDAVIEGYTL
-251 PAAGVYTLYAKPE
+251 PADGVYTLYARPE
-264 EVETGT
+264 EVATGT
-270 ALSEALSQSQ
+270 ALSEAMSQSQ
-280 LAFEA
+280 LAFKA

-303 AITLILLGMSFAIV
+303 AITLILLGLSFAIV
-317 FRAQQFSLGA
+317 FRAKQFSLGA

-341 ALNSPHVPG
+341 ALNSPDIPG

-414 ASAKFTENAVLPV
+414 ASSKFTDNAILPV
-427 IVQSTQV
+427 IVENTQV
-434 TIAVFILAIVVFISW
+434 TIAVFILAIVIVICW

-480 TIMLVM
+480 TIMLAM

-571 LITAEALVT
+571 LITAEALVS

-586 KRADIDETGHAVE
+586 KRADIDETGHSVE
-599 SLEGADV
+599 ALEAANV

>member
-1 MQARFTA
+1 MTIPRKQQPGEATA
-8 NWQVGTGRALS
+8 PALAAL
-19 VESDKPMRVKQEQE
+19 K
-33 LRDGNQVLVA
+33 
-43 MRKHLLLI
+43 KHLLLI
-51 IGAVAGIIVTLFVTN
+51 VGAAAGIIATLFITN
-66 TLFDGSLEKMT
+66 TLFDGSAEKMT
-77 GTATWENILLV
+77 GTTDWQNILLV
-88 NALVGGCIL
+88 NGLVGACIL
-97 LFVVELKRQAI
+97 LFVVELRRGAI

-132 ADRFMRGEFR
+132 AERFGRGEFR

-147 EAEPVENDEV
+147 DAEATENDAV
-157 DLEYNKRRGGEFNK
+157 DLKYNRVRGGDFNK
-171 PNVVAPVEEVAWT
+171 PNVVAPVSEVAWT

-189 GDIVSLL
+189 GDVLSLL

-202 RSDVDVLVELRDASG
+202 RSEVDLLVELRDASG
-217 DVLAAATSAT
+217 AVLAASRSAT
-227 ALQVEETFDDLV
+227 ELQVEETFDDLV
-239 SVKDAVIEGYAL
+239 SVKDAVIEGYTL
-251 PAAGVYTLYAKPE
+251 PAAGVYTLYARPE
-264 EVETGT
+264 DIPTSTV
-270 ALSEALSQSQ
+270 LSEALSQSQ

-303 AITLILLGMSFAIV
+303 AITLILLGLSFAIV

-341 ALNSPHVPG
+341 ALNSPHIPG

-385 STLMLNVIATR
+385 STLMLNVVATR

-414 ASAKFTENAVLPV
+414 ASEKFSPNAVLPV
-427 IVQSTQV
+427 IVDKTQV
-434 TIAVFILAIVVFISW
+434 TIAVFLLVVVVLLCW

-462 IIGSNL
+462 TIGSNL
-468 RFADYGGVNSKR
+468 RFADYGGVNSRR

-571 LITAEALVT
+571 LITAEALVS

-586 KRADIDETGHAVE
+586 KRADIDETGHTVE
-599 SLEGADV
+599 ALEDVTTPPPAPLPEASGRG

>member
-1 MQARFTA
+1 MT
-8 NWQVGTGRALS
+8 S
-19 VESDKPMRVKQEQE
+19 
-33 LRDGNQVLVA
+33 LRTN
-43 MRKHLLLI
+43 LLLI
-51 IGAVAGIIVTLFVTN
+51 VGGLAGILVTLFITN
-66 TLFDGSLEKMT
+66 TMFDGSMEKMT
-77 GTATWENILLV
+77 GTPTWQNILLV
-88 NALVGGCIL
+88 NVLVGACIL
-97 LFVVELKRQAI
+97 LFVVELRRQAI

-117 LLLGFLVTFIFNLDS
+117 LILGFIVTFVFNLDA
-132 ADRFMRGEFR
+132 ADRFASGEFR
-142 VQVVS
+142 AQVVS
-147 EAEPVENDEV
+147 DAEPVANDDV
-157 DLEYNKRRGGEFNK
+157 DLEYNKRRGGHFNK
-171 PNVVAPVEEVAWT
+171 PNVVAPVSEIAWT

-189 GDIVSLL
+189 GDVVSLL

-202 RSDVDVLVELRDASG
+202 RSEVDVLVELRDDSG
-217 DVLAAATSAT
+217 AVLASATSAT
-227 ALQVEETFDDLV
+227 MTQVDETFDDLV
-239 SVKDAVIEGYAL
+239 STKDAVIEGYEL
-251 PAAGVYTLYAKPE
+251 PADGVYTLYSRPE
-264 EVETGT
+264 EIETSAT
-270 ALSEALSQSQ
+270 LSEAMRQSQ

-303 AITLILLGMSFAIV
+303 AITLILLGLSFAIV

-341 ALNSPHVPG
+341 ALNSPHIPG
-350 VILIPFIILA
+350 ILLIPFIILA
-360 SATAGFIYGLIPGA
+360 SGTAGFIYGLIPGA

-414 ASAKFTENAVLPV
+414 ASSKFTDNAILPV
-427 IVQSTQV
+427 IVEKTQV
-434 TIAVFILAIVVFISW
+434 TVGVFVVVIVIFISW

-468 RFADYGGVNSKR
+468 KFADYGGVNSRR

-486 AIGGIVAGLAGM
+486 AISGIVAGLAGM
-498 HLANGIHR
+498 HLATGIHR

-580 FFQARQ
+580 FFQQRQ
-586 KRADIDETGHAVE
+586 KRADIDESGHAVAAV
-599 SLEGADV
+599 EGSDV

>member
-1 MQARFTA
+1 MT
-8 NWQVGTGRALS
+8 W
-19 VESDKPMRVKQEQE
+19 
-33 LRDGNQVLVA
+33 
-43 MRKHLLLI
+43 MRKHLLLLVGILSGIAI
-51 IGAVAGIIVTLFVTN
+51 IGFIASAM
-66 TLFDGSLEKMT
+66 FDGSIEKMT
-77 GTATWENILLV
+77 ATATWQNILLV
-88 NALVGGCIL
+88 NALVGMSIL
-97 LFVVELKRQAI
+97 LFVVELKAQAI
-108 RVLLTVIVA
+108 RVLLTVVA
-117 LLLGFLVTFIFNLDS
+117 ALGLGFAVTFVFNLDAAS
-132 ADRFMRGEFR
+132 RFERGEFR
-142 VQVVS
+142 VQVLS
-147 EAEPVENDEV
+147 DAASVENEAV
-157 DLEYNKRRGGEFNK
+157 DLEYGQKRGGEFNK
-171 PNVVAPVEEVAWT
+171 PNVVQPVSEVAYT
-184 FAGSE
+184 FAGRG
-189 GDIVSLL
+189 GDVVSVL

-202 RSDVDVLVELRDASG
+202 RSQVDVLVELRRQAG
-217 DVLAAATSAT
+217 DVLAASAAATERQ
-227 ALQVEETFDDLV
+227 LETFDDLV
-239 SVKDAVIEGYAL
+239 SQKDAVIENAEL
-251 PAAGVYTLYAKPE
+251 PADGIYTVYARPE
-264 EVETGT
+264 AVPLG
-270 ALSEALSQSQ
+270 AVLSEAMDQSR

-303 AITLILLGMSFAIV
+303 AITLILLGLSFAIV

-341 ALNSPHVPG
+341 ALNSPSIPG
-350 VILIPFIILA
+350 ILLIPVIILA
-360 SATAGFIYGLIPGA
+360 SGTAGFVYGLIPGA

-414 ASAKFTENAVLPV
+414 ATERFGENAILPV
-427 IVQSTQV
+427 IVESTQV
-434 TIAVFILAIVVFISW
+434 TIAVFILAAVIVISW

-468 RFADYGGVNSKR
+468 KFADYGGVNSKR

-486 AIGGIVAGLAGM
+486 AISGIVAGLAGM
-498 HLANGIHR
+498 HLASGIHR
-506 QLILNI
+506 QLVLNI

-580 FFQARQ
+580 FFQQRQ
-586 KRADIDETGHAVE
+586 KRADVDSSRQTA
-599 SLEGADV
+599 LEAGDV

>member
-1 MQARFTA
+1 MTSLRS
-8 NWQVGTGRALS
+8 NLLMIVGGL
-19 VESDKPMRVKQEQE
+19 
-33 LRDGNQVLVA
+33 
-43 MRKHLLLI
+43 
-51 IGAVAGIIVTLFVTN
+51 AGILVTLFITN
-66 TLFDGSLEKMT
+66 TLFDGSMEKMT
-77 GTATWENILLV
+77 GTPSWQNILLV
-88 NALVGGCIL
+88 NVLVGACIL
-97 LFVVELKRQAI
+97 LFVVELRRQAI
-108 RVLLTVIVA
+108 RVMLTVIVA
-117 LLLGFLVTFIFNLDS
+117 LILGFIVTFVFNLDA
-132 ADRFMRGEFR
+132 ADRFASGEFR
-142 VQVVS
+142 AQVVS
-147 EAEPVENDEV
+147 DAEPVENDDV
-157 DLEYNKRRGGEFNK
+157 DLEYNQRLGGHFNK
-171 PNVVAPVEEVAWT
+171 PNVVAPVSEIAWT

-189 GDIVSLL
+189 GDVVSLL

-202 RSDVDVLVELRDASG
+202 RSEVDVLVELRDDAG
-217 DVLAAATSAT
+217 AVLAAATSAT
-227 ALQVEETFDDLV
+227 MTQVEETFDDLV

-251 PAAGVYTLYAKPE
+251 PADGVYTLYSRPE
-264 EVETGT
+264 DIESATVL
-270 ALSEALSQSQ
+270 AEALSQSQ

-303 AITLILLGMSFAIV
+303 AITLILLGLSFAIV

-341 ALNSPHVPG
+341 ALNSPHIPG
-350 VILIPFIILA
+350 IILIPFIILA
-360 SATAGFIYGLIPGA
+360 SGTAGFIYGLIPGA

-414 ASAKFTENAVLPV
+414 ASSKFTDNAILPV
-427 IVQSTQV
+427 IVEKTQV
-434 TIAVFILAIVVFISW
+434 TVGVFVVVIVIFISW

-468 RFADYGGVNSKR
+468 KFADYGGVNSRR

-486 AIGGIVAGLAGM
+486 AISGIVAGLAGM
-498 HLANGIHR
+498 HLATGIHR

-580 FFQARQ
+580 FFQQRQ
-586 KRADIDETGHAVE
+586 KRADIDESGHAVAAV
-599 SLEGADV
+599 EGSDV